1 MGDVGSGEW
10 EDSSFIF
17 VVLGEG
23 WEKHWEDFVLC
34 GFGSVPVCLDGSV
47 GFLLLF

>member
-1 MGDVGSGEW
+1 MGEW

-17 VVLGEG
+17 VLPGAG
-23 WEKHWEDFVLC
+23 REKHQEEFVLC
-34 GFGSVPVCLDGSV
+34 GFGSMPVCLDGSV